1 MFLVR
6 GYDAGFLSSMKGDFI
21 EEFFGVLEIRFYER
35 NSNTIATA
43 FGAIMKYM
51 HAVSIDN

>member
-21 EEFFGVLEIRFYER
+21 EEFFWGLFK
-35 NSNTIATA
+35 TATA

>member
-21 EEFFGVLEIRFYER
+21 EEFFWGIRFYKR
-35 NSNTIATA
+35 NTIYS

-51 HAVSIDN
+51 HAVNNDN